1 MSADSKA
8 GPGLQAALGGTFN
21 PIHLGHLRSAREL
34 VERLPIRCLRLV
46 PARVPP
52 HREAPQVSA
61 EHRAAMVALAVNGDG
76 HLSCDRRELRR
87 HGPSYTVDTLASL
100 REEFGPRQPLAW
112 VVGADAAAGLAD
124 WHRWRELFRLAHL
137 IVVARPGAVLATAG
151 IVGEELRA
159 RTCGEA
165 ALTREAA
172 GGVCYCEL
180 TPQPISST
188 QIRALLQSGEDVSGL
203 VPETV
208 RAYIAQHGLYRD
220 ASAPAAQQQQ

>member
-34 VERLPIRCLRLV
+34 VERLPIQCLRLV

-61 EHRAAMVALAVNGDG
+61 GHRAAMVALAVNGDER
-76 HLSCDRRELRR
+76 LVCDRRELRR
-87 HGPSYTVDTLASL
+87 QGPSYTVDTLASL
-100 REEFGPRQPLAW
+100 RAQFGPQQPLAW

-137 IVVARPGAVLATAG
+137 IVVARPGSMLVSRG
-151 IVGEELRA
+151 VVGEELRA
-159 RTCGEA
+159 RTCTEA

-188 QIRALLQSGEDVSGL
+188 QIRALLQSGNDVTGL
-203 VPETV
+203 LPETV
-208 RAYIAQHGLYRD
+208 RAYIAEHRLYRD
-220 ASAPAAQQQQ
+220 AAVPAAQQQQ